1 MEAFELIRRQ
11 AAALHDKVV
20 ANGTDPLDVWFL
32 VLGAAQARDLDVTF
46 LPKGD
51 PGLKGARALFDDQAG
66 SILCSDGGS
75 DIDRALL
82 VAHEIGHDVLHAEGN
97 ACKDEDIDA
106 SQSVEAAPVG
116 LQRVEDYGARER
128 RELHANVFAR
138 ELVLPRVLAAHLYV
152 DQGLSAASIVAR
164 TGLPVP
170 LVRQQI
176 LDAVLLPTIE
186 GDDGPATAPFV
197 PIKDAAQDRSVVHRN
212 APFMLEAGPGT
223 GKTRTLVKRIVSL
236 IDENVDPASI
246 LVLTFSN
253 RAAGELSERVA
264 AVLGDKAAKI
274 WIGTF
279 HSFGLDL
286 LRRHGEHL
294 GLPNNPGL
302 FDRSDAIAVLEDV
315 LPTMPILHYRNLW
328 DPSLNLREI
337 LSAISRAKDEMADNL
352 RYRQLAQAMPR
363 PPDTDTAIHAEKCL
377 EIASVY
383 DRYEAAKSA
392 QGAVDF
398 GDLIMLPAKLM
409 ETFPAIAAAIRLRHR
424 HVLVDEYQDVNRA
437 SVRLLQGL
445 AGDGKRLWVVGDAR
459 QSIYRF
465 RGASSGNMAAFKKDF
480 PGGVS
485 DALEQ
490 SYRSTEAIISNFT
503 SFAGAMKASKGL
515 HPLRLRTEKG
525 AGTPTQVREFGS
537 LGDEIGGLAASI
549 AELKQGGVALRD
561 QAVLCRTNKRLNEIA
576 AGLEQRGIPVLH
588 LGSLFERE
596 EVRDLLSIMSLAAD
610 NLATGL
616 ARIAAMPRYDIPL
629 QDVYHIIRILKERKG
644 SAISWISE
652 LAADIR
658 VSEPGRHGLQQLAAD
673 LVGLRPGDQPWD
685 FMTTYL
691 LDRTDFLRQSTD
703 SRSVADWMRS
713 CAIWQFL
720 NFLRDA
726 VTVGHGSPIW
736 KTLERIRQMVLLA
749 EERDLRQVPAAALR
763 MDAVRLMTIHGS
775 KGLEFEAV
783 HLPGMTEVSIPSQY
797 RGLRCPP
804 PVDMIAD
811 ANGMTIDE
819 FARLAHASEEECL
832 AFVAMSRAKRHLRL
846 YLSRTQPNGNGRNSS
861 SFLPHI
867 AGLQWDH
874 GPLIDSAPGSER
886 VGFVDVHFPAEFA
899 VTDTRIGMYM
909 SCPRRYFYTYVL
921 GLGGAK
927 RQTAFTA
934 THQCIYELIDWV
946 HAEQCSRSVD
956 SQEVEAHFE
965 EIWNRSAM
973 PEKPGA
979 GEYRALASRIIDS
992 LLASGQNRIFQQSRS
1007 IAVDLEAGRIVV
1019 EPDAI
1024 AKMADGTMVLRRVR
1038 TGHRRKDEY
1047 KSTEHIEYGLYVHA
1061 GRAEFGVGSIVEAV
1075 HLTDDLVE
1083 PVDSLS
1089 EKVIGN
1095 RLSEANRLLAQMN
1108 AGDYH
1113 ADSDAVRCARCPH
1126 FFVCEATPSGPL
1138 TLESADARS
1147 PQSF

>member
-11 AAALHDKVV
+11 AAALHYRVV
-20 ANGTDPLDVWFL
+20 ALGTDPLDVWTL
-32 VLGAAQARDLDVTF
+32 VLAAAEARDLDVVF
-46 LPKGD
+46 VPKGD
-51 PGLKGARALFDDQAG
+51 PGLKGARALFDDQVG

-75 DIDRALL
+75 AIDRALL
-82 VAHEIGHDVLHAEGN
+82 VAHEIGHDVLHAEEN
-97 ACKDEDIDA
+97 ACMDEDIDP
-106 SQSVEAAPVG
+106 SRSVEAAPVG

-138 ELVLPRVLAAHLYV
+138 ELVLPRALAARLHV
-152 DQGLSAASIVAR
+152 DEGLSASAIVER

-176 LDAVLLPTIE
+176 LDAILLPVIE
-186 GDDGPATAPFV
+186 GDDEPAAVPFV
-197 PIKDAAQDRSVVHRN
+197 PVRDDAQDRAVLHRD

-223 GKTRTLVKRIVSL
+223 GKTRTLVRRIVSL
-236 IDENVDPASI
+236 IDEDVDPASI

-253 RAAGELSERVA
+253 RAAGELSERVT

-286 LRRHGEHL
+286 LRRYGEHL

-302 FDRSDAIAVLEDV
+302 FDRSDAIAVLEEV
-315 LPTMPILHYRNLW
+315 LPTLPILHYRNLW

-337 LSAISRAKDEMADNL
+337 LSAISRAKDEMADHV
-352 RYRQLAQAMPR
+352 RYRQLAEAMPR
-363 PPDTDTAIHAEKCL
+363 PPGTDMATHAEKCL

-383 DRYEAAKSA
+383 DRCEAAKSA
-392 QGAVDF
+392 RGAVDF

-409 ETFPAIAAAIRLRHR
+409 ETFPNIAAAIRLRHR
-424 HVLVDEYQDVNRA
+424 HVLVDEYQDVNHA
-437 SVRLLQGL
+437 SVRLLKGL

-465 RGASSGNMAAFKKDF
+465 RGASSGNMAAFTTDF

-485 DALEQ
+485 DALDR
-490 SYRSTEAIISNFT
+490 SYRSTEAIIGNFT
-503 SFAGAMKASKGL
+503 SFATRMKASEALHVLKLDTDKG
-515 HPLRLRTEKG
+515 P
-525 AGTPTQVREFGS
+525 GTPTQVREFGS
-537 LGDEIGGLAASI
+537 LEDEIGGLAASI
-549 AELKQGGVALRD
+549 GELRDSGVALRD

-616 ARIAAMPRYDIPL
+616 VRVAAMPRYEIPL
-629 QDVYHIIRILKERKG
+629 QDVHRIIRILKERKG
-644 SAISWISE
+644 PALGWIAELSADTGLSE
-652 LAADIR
+652 Q
-658 VSEPGRHGLQQLAAD
+658 GRRGLQQLAMD
-673 LVGLRPGDQPWD
+673 LAGLRSGDQPWD
-685 FMTTYL
+685 FITTYL
-691 LDRTDFLRQSTD
+691 LDRTDLLRQSPGA
-703 SRSVADWMRS
+703 RSVADWMRS
-713 CAIWQFL
+713 CAVWQFL

-749 EERDLRQVPAAALR
+749 EERDLRQVPAVALR

-783 HLPGMTEVSIPSQY
+783 HLPGMTEVSIPSSY
-797 RGLRCPP
+797 RGVRCPP
-804 PVDMIAD
+804 PADMIAD
-811 ANGMTIDE
+811 ADAMTVDA

-832 AFVAMSRAKRHLRL
+832 AFVAMSRARRHLRL
-846 YLSRTQPNGNGRNSS
+846 YLSRTQPNGNGRKPS
-861 SFLPHI
+861 SFLPDI
-867 AGLQWDH
+867 AGLAWDH
-874 GPLIDSAPGSER
+874 APPVVAAPGGGR
-886 VGFVDVHFPAEFA
+886 AGFVDVHLPAEFE
-899 VTDTRIGMYM
+899 VTDSRIGTYM
-909 SCPRRYFYTYVL
+909 TCPRRYFYTYVL

-927 RQTAFTA
+927 RQTAFTT
-934 THQCIYELIDWV
+934 THQCIYELIEWV
-946 HAEQCSRSVD
+946 HAEQSRRTVERA
-956 SQEVEAHFE
+956 EVEAKFE
-965 EIWNRSAM
+965 EIWNESAM

-979 GEYRALASRIIDS
+979 AEYRSLASRIVGS
-992 LLASGQNRIFQQSRS
+992 LVASGEHRIFQESRS
-1007 IAVDLEAGRIVV
+1007 IAVSLEAGRIVV

-1024 AKMADGTMVLRRVR
+1024 ARMADGTMVLRRVR
-1038 TGHRRKDEY
+1038 TGHKRSDEY
-1047 KSTEHIEYGLYVHA
+1047 TSTDHIEYGLYVHA
-1061 GRAEFGVGSIVEAV
+1061 GQAEFGAGSIVEAV

-1083 PVDSLS
+1083 PVDSIS
-1089 EKVIGN
+1089 ARVVGN
-1095 RLSEANRLLAQMN
+1095 RVSEANRLLARMN

-1113 ADSDAVRCARCPH
+1113 AETDAVRCARCPH
-1126 FFVCEATPSGPL
+1126 FFVCAATPAGSL
-1138 TLESADARS
+1138 TVDPPDA
-1147 PQSF
+1147 